1 LNRLEPFLHDILQVL
16 DALSL
21 ERVVLAAHSTGAHYA
36 ILFAGLHP
44 ERIAHL
50 VCMST
55 DATLQD
61 TIIPQLFIEFPS
73 TDEQLTYDFMR
84 EYQLGIYNRSL
95 MPDWFFHN
103 QMYAI
108 MQTSA
113 EALKGDQE
121 ISARTWDDDRYAR
134 RILPTLAHVTLAWG
148 TEDEFYPLS
157 KWQVHEL
164 LEFSSTEAVLLP
176 GKHAPH
182 FETPGVQAVAD
193 FINGIIDPQPAT
205 ACNARGADLRH
216 DTPKPD
222 VIVAGLHTFLLLV
235 AVLTLAAVGQVTVR
249 FAKSCLTARLSFPTT
264 GAQGRG
270 GAFLM

>member
-1 LNRLEPFLHDILQVL
+1 MMIGMHGGALRAPPPTATPALCWPESCLRWPESRPASSGNTCATLACEPLLVC
-16 DALSL
+16 
-21 ERVVLAAHSTGAHYA
+21 
-36 ILFAGLHP
+36 AGL
-44 ERIAHL
+44 RA
-50 VCMST
+50 CCN
-55 DATLQD
+55 AT
-61 TIIPQLFIEFPS
+61 PCS
-73 TDEQLTYDFMR
+73 
-84 EYQLGIYNRSL
+84 
-95 MPDWFFHN
+95 
-103 QMYAI
+103 
-108 MQTSA
+108 
-113 EALKGDQE
+113 
-121 ISARTWDDDRYAR
+121 
-134 RILPTLAHVTLAWG
+134 ILPTLAHVTLAWG